1 MLSRKT
7 MRATIA
13 VGAGGTAQSPA
24 HLNYNVSTNVGTYTN
39 KLSVETWNA
48 NTISCSTIG
57 ATAIT
62 GQTINLGQL
71 GGPWTSRTSAANNS
85 WWGVTYG
92 NSIYVAVSTDGTNR
106 VMTSPDGITWT
117 SRSAAAANQWLD
129 VTYGGGLFV
138 AVSNTGTNNR
148 VMTSSDGIS
157 WTSRTSAVD
166 NSWISVTW
174 GNDLFVAVSVT
185 GSGNRVM
192 TSPNGITWTSRT
204 SAADNDWSAVAWGN
218 GLFVAVSYN
227 GANRVMTS
235 PDGITWTS
243 RTAAS
248 NIEWYGVTY
257 GEGIFVAVGKDST
270 NFSTAGVMTS
280 PDGITWTLR
289 YSSHYSSWRA
299 VTYGNGL
306 FVATSLDG
314 TGNRVMTSP
323 NGINWIAGTT
333 PANNSWISVTYGNNL
348 FVAVSVDGT
357 GNRVMTWNG
366 SAGSITCG
374 QVVSPIIQGPTGYNL
389 SLEAG
394 GTGYSLT
401 SLSIYNTT
409 TASSA
414 NVAITGTTGM
424 FQRSTSSIRYKTDVE
439 DLSLADAEKVWDMR
453 PVWYRSTCLH
463 DRKDWSYYGM
473 IAEEVAAID
482 PRVCFWDENGQV
494 EGVMYDR
501 IVPMFLR
508 TQKEEYA
515 KMTSEIGDLKDRVLR
530 L

>member
-1 MLSRKT
+1 MLSRKST
-7 MRATIA
+7 RATIA

-48 NTISCSTIG
+48 STISCSTMG
-57 ATAIT
+57 ATAMT
-62 GQTINLGQL
+62 GQTITLGQL
-71 GGPWTSRTSAANNS
+71 GGPWTSRTSA
-85 WWGVTYG
+85 T
-92 NSIYVAVSTDGTNR
+92 
-106 VMTSPDGITWT
+106 
-117 SRSAAAANQWLD
+117 
-129 VTYGGGLFV
+129 
-138 AVSNTGTNNR
+138 
-148 VMTSSDGIS
+148 
-157 WTSRTSAVD
+157 D
-166 NSWISVTW
+166 NSWYAVTY
-174 GNDLFVAVSVT
+174 
-185 GSGNRVM
+185 
-192 TSPNGITWTSRT
+192 
-204 SAADNDWSAVAWGN
+204 GN
-218 GLFVAVSYN
+218 GLFVAVAGS
-227 GANRVMTS
+227 GTGNRVMTS

-243 RTAAS
+243 RTSAADNS
-248 NIEWYGVTY
+248 WSSVTY
-257 GEGIFVAVGKDST
+257 GNGLFVVVADKGSG
-270 NFSTAGVMTS
+270 NRVMTS
-280 PDGITWTLR
+280 PDGITWTSR
-289 YSSHYSSWRA
+289 TSATDNQWQG
-299 VTYGNGL
+299 VTWGNGL
-306 FVATSLDG
+306 FVAVAVSG

-323 NGINWIAGTT
+323 DGITWTSRTSAADNNWSSI
-333 PANNSWISVTYGNNL
+333 TYGNGL
-348 FVAVSVDGT
+348 FVAVSSDGT

-401 SLSIYNTT
+401 SMSVYNTT

-424 FQRSTSSIRYKTDVE
+424 FQRFTSSIRYKTDVE

-453 PVWYRSTCLH
+453 PVWYRSTCRH

-515 KMTSEIGDLKDRVLR
+515 KMTLEIGDLKDRVLR